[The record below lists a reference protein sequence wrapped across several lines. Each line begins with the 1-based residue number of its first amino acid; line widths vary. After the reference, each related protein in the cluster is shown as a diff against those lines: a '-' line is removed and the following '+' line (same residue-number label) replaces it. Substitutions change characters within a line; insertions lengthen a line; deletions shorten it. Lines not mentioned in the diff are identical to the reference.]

1 MNSLKKIAMNQMNL
15 VPKKVFLTKGVGM
28 SNTELGS
35 FEEALRDAGIAYCN
49 LVYVSSIFPP
59 GAELLKREEGV
70 KQLQRGQVV
79 FCIMSRL
86 SSCEPSR
93 RISASVGLA
102 LPKDRRSWHGYLSE
116 HHSYGQNKQEAGE
129 YAEDL
134 AASMLA
140 STLGIEFDP
149 DAAWN
154 SKEEYFKMSG
164 KIVTT
169 KNITATAEVNAKGKW
184 TTVIATAVLLP

>member
-1 MNSLKKIAMNQMNL
+1 MPHKKIGMRYGNMI
-15 VPKKVFLTKGVGM
+15 PKRIFLTKGVGS

-49 LVYVSSIFPP
+49 LVNVSSIFPP
-59 GAELLKREEGV
+59 GAELIGKEEGV
-70 KQLQRGQVV
+70 NKLSAGQITFTVL
-79 FCIMSRL
+79 SRL

-93 RISASVGLA
+93 RIAASVGLA
-102 LPKDRRSWHGYLSE
+102 LPKDRGWHGYLSE
-116 HHSYGQNKQEAGE
+116 HHSYGQDEQTAGD

-149 DAAWN
+149 DVAWN
-154 SKEEYFKMSG
+154 AKEDYFKMSG
-164 KIVTT
+164 KIVKTT
-169 KNITATAEVNAKGKW
+169 NITATAEVSKHGSW
-184 TTVIATAVLLP
+184 TTVIAAAVLLP